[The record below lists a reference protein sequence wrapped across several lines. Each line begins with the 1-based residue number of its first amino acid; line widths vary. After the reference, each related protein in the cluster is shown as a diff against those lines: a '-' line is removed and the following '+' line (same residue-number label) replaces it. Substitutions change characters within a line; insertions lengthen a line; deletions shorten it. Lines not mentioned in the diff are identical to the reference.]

1 MLEDSWKTSN
11 EPMTY
16 EEFFEEAREMFTGFG
31 ITDEIPSDQ

>member
-16 EEFFEEAREMFTGFG
+16 EEFLKESRQMFAEFG